1 MSSNS
6 TIVTPGTPAEE
17 SNKRVVGNTSFDE
30 VPSPESGGPSTKRP
44 NTEQSS
50 ELPKKLVT
58 EEFLVLT
65 LRTMF
70 AEFETKIDL
79 KFAHIHDRLNCVEE
93 AASSSELRVQDLL
106 TRVEAI
112 ERREAEVERR
122 VVG

>member
-6 TIVTPGTPAEE
+6 TIVTPSTPAEE

-58 EEFLVLT
+58 EDFLV
-65 LRTMF
+65 
-70 AEFETKIDL
+70 AKIL
-79 KFAHIHDRLNCVEE
+79 FLVGLSSQRSLSIV
-93 AASSSELRVQDLL
+93 AARVADGQ
-106 TRVEAI
+106 TATGEI
-112 ERREAEVERR
+112 P
-122 VVG
+122 VVAVSDNSHNSHNIYILFDIIK